1 MVAAIAAAREDSE
14 VSGSASIPATG
25 PAPRIPPIT
34 ASSTTTE
41 TARTAQA
48 ERRPVRT
55 AAIRSENRPTGPV
68 WPSGPTGASGAPGP
82 TGVPGAPGACPP
94 VAAAGSPLRCRGRKG
109 VEVGTVLPSDEDR
122 WSRQGTGSR
131 PSALHAM
138 DDADAR
144 DQPFDGSL
152 PRPHR
157 LKYALATT
165 SPPVSRP

>member
-1 MVAAIAAAREDSE
+1 
-14 VSGSASIPATG
+14 
-25 PAPRIPPIT
+25 IPPIT

-48 ERRPVRT
+48 ERRPVRA
-55 AAIRSENRPTGPV
+55 AAIRSENRPTGPTGT
-68 WPSGPTGASGAPGP
+68 SGPTGPTGSTGASEPKRSSAVPAASRVPGP
-82 TGVPGAPGACPP
+82 TGAPGACPP